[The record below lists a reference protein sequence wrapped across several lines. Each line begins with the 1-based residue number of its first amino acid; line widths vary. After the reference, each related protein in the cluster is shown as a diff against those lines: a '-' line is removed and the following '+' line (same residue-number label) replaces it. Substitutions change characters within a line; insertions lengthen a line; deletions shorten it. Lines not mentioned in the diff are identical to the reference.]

1 MMWLLTAWG
10 GVKRLFG
17 MVAAYPWQAALV
29 IALAACAWLYMGKQN
44 ALDTIAKR
52 DATIVQMEAASK
64 IATAAQIALNKQVT
78 DNQTEIAR
86 KADNAKTDII
96 DRGRAYADSLPAKDY
111 CRKAGATSQGGFAAG
126 GDVTSDT
133 AVILER
139 ADYDTLVANTAR
151 LVQVKAWGDDLIA
164 QGLAVPVE

>member
-10 GVKRLFG
+10 GVKRVFG
-17 MVAAYPWQAALV
+17 AVVAYPWQAALI
-29 IALAACAWLYMGKQN
+29 IALLACGWLYMGKER
-44 ALDTIAKR
+44 ALATIAKR

-64 IATAAQIALNKQVT
+64 IATAAQIELNKQVK
-78 DNQTEIAR
+78 DKQTEIAR

-96 DRGRAYADSLPAKDY
+96 DRGRAYADSVSGQAY
-111 CRKAGATSQGGFAAG
+111 CRKADSPAQSGSPAS
-126 GDVTSDT
+126 GDAPRDT

-139 ADYDTLVANTAR
+139 ADFDTLVSNTAR
-151 LVQVKAWGDDLIA
+151 LVQVKAWSDDLIG